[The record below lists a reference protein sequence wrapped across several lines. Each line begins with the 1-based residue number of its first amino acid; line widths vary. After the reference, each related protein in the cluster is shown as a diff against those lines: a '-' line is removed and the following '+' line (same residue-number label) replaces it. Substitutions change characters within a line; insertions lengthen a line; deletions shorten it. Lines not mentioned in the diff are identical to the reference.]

1 MTSLLN
7 RADVTQLYTQSDL
20 ALKAH
25 EKHLR
30 RENKEFS
37 NQPELER
44 HSCSMYAKNLGLHI
58 I

>member
-25 EKHLR
+25 EKHPR

-37 NQPELER
+37 DQPELE